1 MTAPDRP
8 DCPANRSTAAPPA
21 GLAAGQAAPAM
32 TGTAEEAGMMT
43 GEPRAARAVMAGTAA
58 ALAAPPFTGAH
69 PLGWA
74 EAPGGRADG
83 RSLRLLALLG
93 MLSAAAAALQIL
105 EAPLPRLVPWLK
117 PGLANAL
124 VLFAIVR
131 FSPWFAAGIVVFR
144 SLLAGL
150 VLGLLFSPAHLLGL
164 AGGLAAAAAM
174 TLAVRL
180 GHGWLGL
187 AGISILGAVAHNLAQ
202 LGTVGLWAGQAL
214 PLWFHLFVMVW
225 LSIPSGLLVA
235 AIAFELFRRTA

>member
-1 MTAPDRP
+1 MTAPSRPDRP
-8 DCPANRSTAAPPA
+8 ATRSPAGPATNDIGTGRAVVPTPAIPRETGDERMVAVAPTADAFPLRSAKESTA
-21 GLAAGQAAPAM
+21 G
-32 TGTAEEAGMMT
+32 
-43 GEPRAARAVMAGTAA
+43 
-58 ALAAPPFTGAH
+58 
-69 PLGWA
+69 
-74 EAPGGRADG
+74 ADG

-93 MLSAAAAALQIL
+93 ILSAAAAALQIL

-150 VLGLLFSPAHLLGL
+150 ALGLLFSPAHLLGL
-164 AGGLAAAAAM
+164 AGGLAAAVTM

-187 AGISILGAVAHNLAQ
+187 AGVSILGAVAHNLAQ

-214 PLWFHLFVMVW
+214 PLWFHLVVMVW

-235 AIAFELFRRTA
+235 GIAFELFRRTA

>member
-8 DCPANRSTAAPPA
+8 DRPAAHSPAGPAEANPGIGREARPSLAGAGVDGTTGTAVVVAVPPSAGTLPLGWTAAP
-21 GLAAGQAAPAM
+21 
-32 TGTAEEAGMMT
+32 
-43 GEPRAARAVMAGTAA
+43 GE
-58 ALAAPPFTGAH
+58 GANRR
-69 PLGWA
+69 P
-74 EAPGGRADG
+74 
-83 RSLRLLALLG
+83 LRLLALLG

-131 FSPWFAAGIVVFR
+131 ISPWFAAGIVVFR

-150 VLGLLFSPAHLLGL
+150 ALGLLFSPAHLLGL
-164 AGGLAAAAAM
+164 AGGLAAAATM

-214 PLWFHLFVMVW
+214 PLWFHLVVMVW

-235 AIAFELFRRTA
+235 GIAFELFRRTTA